1 MNKEKDNNTTYKLQR
16 KEKKLSIM
24 KMLRAGNLR
33 DHKSKAAVNKMK
45 TFKCLLNSVR

>member
-1 MNKEKDNNTTYKLQR
+1 MNKQRDNNTTYKPQK

-24 KMLRAGNLR
+24 KMLHAGNLR
-33 DHKSKAAVNKMK
+33 DHKNKAAVNKMK